1 LPEHCPYI
9 TYRGVATSAAE
20 SPKEKKYA
28 AFSPAHIFAQVA
40 IETLGVWGP
49 GASDLISTILVLA
62 LCIVLLNE
70 LSADDIVAC
79 TASDFNDLFPPSM
92 FGSKKYSVYS

>member
-1 LPEHCPYI
+1 
-9 TYRGVATSAAE
+9 VV
-20 SPKEKKYA
+20 
-28 AFSPAHIFAQVA
+28 PADSNIFHFHVSK
-40 IETLGVWGP
+40 LVFR
-49 GASDLISTILVLA
+49 TILVALWP

-92 FGSKKYSVYS
+92 FGSKIYSVYS